1 MVCVRLVRRLDE
13 EESAGTEDAS
23 YTQRLARLE
32 SARWKQ
38 VLDVQR
44 PYRWNLRRLGLG
56 RTLDVGC
63 GLGRNLA
70 GLAPGSVGIDT
81 NASTVTMARSRGL
94 RAFTPDEFAA
104 SPLARPATFDA
115 LLCSHVL
122 EHLPAPLAEELVAS
136 YLPYVRPAGSVV
148 FICPQELG
156 YARDATHVQFVDFAT
171 LERLAA
177 KAGLEML
184 RRYSFPLPRA
194 FGRVFPHNEFVV
206 VARTA
211 AATGGIGGARPPN
224 P

>member
-1 MVCVRLVRRLDE
+1 VRLARRLDAE
-13 EESAGTEDAS
+13 ALAGTQGAS

-44 PYRWNLRRLGLG
+44 PYRWNLRRLDLG

-63 GLGRNLA
+63 GLGRNLV
-70 GLAPGSVGIDT
+70 GLAPGSVGIDH
-81 NASTVTMARSRGL
+81 NAGTVTVARSRGL
-94 RAFTPDEFAA
+94 RALTPDEFAA
-104 SPLARPATFDA
+104 SPLARAGAFDS
-115 LLCSHVL
+115 LLLSHVL
-122 EHLPAPLAEELVAS
+122 EHLPAPAAQELVAS

-148 FICPQELG
+148 LICPQELG
-156 YARDATHVQFVDFAT
+156 YARDGTHVRYVDFDA
-171 LERLAA
+171 LEQLAVE
-177 KAGLEML
+177 AGLEVT

-211 AATGGIGGARPPN
+211 VDAGEWRPPS